1 MSKSSQNLMAGA
13 GILTLAG
20 IIAKILSAVY
30 RIPFQNLVGNTGF
43 YVYQQV
49 YPIYGI
55 GVVLA
60 LSGWPLFISKI
71 ITEQTDNERK
81 QLVARR
87 LFWLLFIISFF
98 LFIFVYGGAPLIATG
113 MGNDLKLIPV
123 IRAVAW
129 MFWFMPFLAVGRG
142 FAQGQLNMVPTA
154 ISQVI
159 EQIVRV
165 GIIIG
170 VAWWGVHVGWSVY
183 KIGSWA
189 TAAAAFAAMLATL
202 YISRTI
208 KLVWQTPITKPV
220 KKERALGWIRIFQR
234 LWSEGNLL
242 AMLTGLLVL
251 LQLVDSFSTKGLLE
265 VNGMS
270 SQAAEYAKGVYDRG
284 QPLVQLGM
292 VLATAVSTSLL
303 PVLRS
308 HAVRKEDGAFIHDF
322 QMMLRLSL
330 ILSSVATVGLIA
342 VMPAANQVL
351 FSTREGSQALMIFV
365 LTIIPATLILIITS
379 VLQSLDYTRGV
390 SWFIL
395 LTMIVKYILNMI
407 FIPQLGIVGASLA
420 TLLALVPMLYFVLHR
435 LPKKL
440 RRQWHSQNWWY
451 KLVTTLLVVLL
462 TAGLWGWASDKLI
475 GSSRLASLFSLIT
488 SALIG
493 IIMFIVMIWRLRL
506 LSKEE
511 WYALPKGYKLYHFLE
526 RKENSCD

>member
-20 IIAKILSAVY
+20 IIAKVISAVY

-49 YPIYGI
+49 YPLYGI

-71 ITEQTDNERK
+71 ITEQIDNERK

-87 LFWLLFIISFF
+87 LFWLLFIISCLLF
-98 LFIFVYGGAPLIATG
+98 LFVYGGAPLLALG
-113 MGNDLKLIPV
+113 MGNDLKLTPV
-123 IRAVAW
+123 IRSVAW

-142 FAQGQLNMVPTA
+142 FAQGQLHMMPTA
-154 ISQVI
+154 VSQVI
-159 EQIVRV
+159 EQLARV

-170 VAWWGVHVGWSVY
+170 VAWWGVHAGWSIY
-183 KIGSWA
+183 KIGTWA
-189 TAAAAFAAMLATL
+189 MAAAAFAAMLATL

-208 KLVWQTPITKPV
+208 KLVWQTPISRAI
-220 KKERALGWIRIFQR
+220 KKDREIGWLRIFQR

-242 AMLTGLLVL
+242 AMLAGLLVL
-251 LQLVDSFSTKGLLE
+251 LQLVDSFSTKGLL
-265 VNGMS
+265 VNSGLGAH
-270 SQAAEYAKGVYDRG
+270 AAEYAKGVYDRG

-330 ILSSVATVGLIA
+330 ILSGVATTGLIA
-342 VMPAANQVL
+342 IMPVVNQVL
-351 FSTREGSQALMIFV
+351 FSTREGSQALMVFV
-365 LTIIPATLILIITS
+365 LTIVPATIILIVTS

-390 SWFIL
+390 GWFVI
-395 LTMIVKYILNMI
+395 LTMFIKYILNI
-407 FIPQLGIVGASLA
+407 LLVPKFGIIGAAIA
-420 TLLALVPMLYFVLHR
+420 TLLSLIPMLYFVLRR
-435 LPKKL
+435 LPIKL
-440 RRQWHSQNWWY
+440 RRQWHGRYWWY
-451 KLVTTLLVVLL
+451 KLITTLLVVLL
-462 TAGLWGWASDKLI
+462 TAGSWCWLSDKLF
-475 GSSRLASLFSLIT
+475 GSSRLVSLLTLIT
-488 SALIG
+488 SALVG

-511 WYALPKGYKLYHFLE
+511 WYTLPKGNKVYNFLE
-526 RKENSCD
+526 RKGNLCD